1 MAARSMMPRQLPPRQ
16 TIWQFMNEFGT
27 AAWRW
32 ISRVYMIAGAM
43 IFAATLLGIHV
54 PEWIATFHELRVQVL
69 YSSFETNNL
78 LPLSPLYLKVLAQT
92 IIYYGTGIAL
102 GLAFIEALDN
112 TTPAEQTEQ

>member
-54 PEWIATFHELRVQVL
+54 PEWMR
-69 YSSFETNNL
+69 
-78 LPLSPLYLKVLAQT
+78 LPL
-92 IIYYGTGIAL
+92 GAL
-102 GLAFIEALDN
+102 GFVFGVIIWAIFYLNRPAQSRGN
-112 TTPAEQTEQ
+112 TESL